1 MLMWMLLDN
10 VTVVASPFPP
20 KFYLEVS
27 LDPREAAVRVTEA
40 RPCVG
45 RGPSASGT
53 FLLAVNCPLAYSGVL
68 IYLPLRPLKS
78 GDSPLCS
85 LSGPSR
91 EVSAPPCK
99 LLWELRPGSPSK
111 TERCLGFH
119 WLQLPTRTSN
129 TEQQAREARPVSGV
143 TSAPEA

>member
-10 VTVVASPFPP
+10 VTVVASPFPR

-27 LDPREAAVRVTEA
+27 LDPREAAVHVTEA

-91 EVSAPPCK
+91 EVSAASLQTP
-99 LLWELRPGSPSK
+99 
-111 TERCLGFH
+111 LGAKA
-119 WLQLPTRTSN
+119 W
-129 TEQQAREARPVSGV
+129 VS
-143 TSAPEA
+143 